1 MNPNIANAGLNPAEA
16 VVAAWLAFACGL
28 ALRTAAVSASSG
40 TVRCFVFVFDVRRVL
55 ELAFLIAIVAMLQ
68 QTKNDTLTN
77 ETRSRQLRSHPS
89 KRPPYRTGFGSS
101 SFVRRSIQYATR
113 PRISCRAT
121 LLTVGGLSIG
131 SKIGQ
136 ALTSIP

>member
-68 QTKNDTLTN
+68 QTKKDTSPT
-77 ETRSRQLRSHPS
+77 
-89 KRPPYRTGFGSS
+89 KRARDN
-101 SFVRRSIQYATR
+101 FVRIPANAHPTGPGLVAVHLFGAASNM
-113 PRISCRAT
+113 PRGQGSRA
-121 LLTVGGLSIG
+121 
-131 SKIGQ
+131 GQ
-136 ALTSIP
+136 LF